1 MERVFSVSSQFW
13 WYLTRASAI
22 IAWTLMVISVLWGIL
37 LSTRVLKKRDNPG
50 WLLDLHRWMSGISV
64 VMVFLHMFS
73 LYMDQYAH
81 FSVTDL
87 LIPFHSKYAKI
98 ASLGAWPIGLG
109 VLCFYILIAVQGTSL
124 MMRRLP
130 RKYWKGI
137 HYSSY
142 ALVLVVSFHAGWS
155 GTDVRALAYRVVA
168 ILLIVLTS
176 VALIVRIMFPKP
188 ARTLSAK
195 VEGRRANQLGENL
208 QQLVVT
214 KVWEPALGIRG
225 ITLARPDDSLLSSWK
240 PGSHITLH
248 LPNGLKRQYSLC
260 GDEDERESYT
270 VAVLRAP
277 ESRGGSEWIH
287 TELQIGMT
295 LEISGPHNHFELEP
309 AADYLFIAGGI
320 GITPMKAMIEALPA
334 RRQWNLLYTGRSR
347 ASMAFADEL
356 KTTHGNHVT
365 IHADDEVGQR
375 ADLDLVLAGF
385 KGQVYACGPEPL
397 LSALIERVPADRLH
411 FERFVAVDRSEQA
424 VAQEFTVTLQRSNKT
439 FTVAKDESLL
449 DAITTH
455 GAPVIS
461 SCGEGVCGTCEV
473 RVLRGTPQHLD
484 SVISDEDKDS
494 LGVMYPCVSRSE
506 SDELV
511 LDS

>member
-1 MERVFSVSSQFW
+1 MSSQFW
-13 WYLTRASAI
+13 WYLTRSSAI

-37 LSTRVLKKRDNPG
+37 LSTRVLKKRDNPS
-50 WLLDLHRWMSGISV
+50 WLLDLHRWMSGTSV

-81 FSVTDL
+81 FSIPDL
-87 LIPFHSKYAKI
+87 LIPFHSKYTKI
-98 ASLGAWPIGLG
+98 ASLGAWPIVLG
-109 VLCFYILIAVQGTSL
+109 VLCFYILIAVQGSSL

-142 ALVLVVSFHAGWS
+142 VLVLVVSFHAGWS
-155 GTDVRALAYRVVA
+155 GTDARALAYRVVA
-168 ILLIVLTS
+168 VLLIALTS
-176 VALIVRIMFPKP
+176 VALIVRIIFPKP

-195 VEGRRANQLGENL
+195 VEGRRANQLAENL

-214 KVWEPALGIRG
+214 KLWEPAQGIRA
-225 ITLARPDDSLLSSWK
+225 ITLARSDSAPLPTWQA
-240 PGSHITLH
+240 GSHITLH

-260 GDEDERESYT
+260 GDAVERNSYT

-287 TELQIGMT
+287 TELHVGMT

-309 AADYLFIAGGI
+309 ASEYLFIAGGI
-320 GITPMKAMIEALPA
+320 GITPMKAMIEGLPA
-334 RRQWNLLYTGRSR
+334 RRQWQLLYAGRSR
-347 ASMAFADEL
+347 STMAFADQL
-356 KTTHGNHVT
+356 AAAYGDNVT
-365 IHADDEVGQR
+365 VHADDEVGQR
-375 ADLDLVLAGF
+375 ADLDALLAGF

-397 LSALIERVPADRLH
+397 LTALIERVPADRLH
-411 FERFVAVDRSEQA
+411 FERFVAVDRSEESQA
-424 VAQEFTVTLQRSNKT
+424 REFTVTLQRSNKT

-449 DAITTH
+449 DAITKH

-484 SVISDEDKDS
+484 SVMSDDDKDS
-494 LGVMYPCVSRSE
+494 LGVMYPCVSRAE

-511 LDS
+511 LDI